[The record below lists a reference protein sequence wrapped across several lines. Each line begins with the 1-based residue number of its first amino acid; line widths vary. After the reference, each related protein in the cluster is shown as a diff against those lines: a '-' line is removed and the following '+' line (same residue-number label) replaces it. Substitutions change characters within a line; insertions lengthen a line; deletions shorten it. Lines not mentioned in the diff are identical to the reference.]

1 MVERLFMV
9 KKASI
14 HKYIQVIPI
23 IGFVFFLVLVLY
35 GYRHGIFQSTDSLQK
50 FFQQFGQFAVIM
62 FIFFQVIQVII
73 PILPGGISS
82 VAGMLMFGNGFG
94 LLYSCIGLVIGEA
107 IGFLLVRYYGVSFV
121 QLILSPK
128 KYQKFDQLLTRRTK
142 DIKKVL
148 IVTLLLPFAPD
159 DLICLVAGLTKLTF
173 REYMQIV
180 ILLKPWSVGIYSMIM
195 LFLFHKAQGSL

>member
-1 MVERLFMV
+1 MV

-14 HKYIQVIPI
+14 HKYIQAIPI

-35 GYRHGIFQSTDSLQK
+35 GYQHGIFQSTDSLQK

-62 FIFFQVIQVII
+62 FILFQVIQVII

-94 LLYSCIGLVIGEA
+94 LLYSCIGLV
-107 IGFLLVRYYGVSFV
+107 LVRYYGVSFV